1 MRVSIDLSG
10 HRFVSLE
17 EVAALF
23 DMKPMSLKN
32 KVFKGKFPI
41 KPKAKHPLRWS
52 STELRDWFEDARR
65 RA

>member
-1 MRVSIDLSG
+1 
-10 HRFVSLE
+10 
-17 EVAALF
+17 
-23 DMKPMSLKN
+23 MKPMSLKN